1 MITEFPEVL
10 QDVQRYVEALFNKL
24 QRAELLYHNLEHTQ
38 KVVQRC
44 KEISSAYVMAETDIF
59 ILIAAAWFHDT
70 GHLSGTLLNHE
81 EKSVEIMKDYFKEK
95 KPSDAIVEAIAS
107 CIMATK
113 IPHRPKTLPEK
124 MICDADTY
132 HLGTADFIHTDERLK
147 KELQLRD
154 YNATEAWD
162 SNTLNMLVKHKY
174 FTVYCRELL
183 DKGKQENIDIILKRM
198 KMNRNML

>member
-1 MITEFPEVL
+1 VITEFPEVL
-10 QDVQRYVEALFNKL
+10 QDVQRHVEALFNKF
-24 QRAELLYHNLEHTQ
+24 QSAELLYHNLEHTQ

-59 ILIAAAWFHDT
+59 ILMAAAWFHDT
-70 GHLSGTLLNHE
+70 GHLFGTLLNHE
-81 EKSVEIMKDYFKEK
+81 EKSVEVMKDYFKEK
-95 KPSDAIVEAIAS
+95 KPGEAITDAIAA

-113 IPHRPKTLPEK
+113 IPARPKSLPEK

-154 YNATEAWD
+154 YSVTKAWD
-162 SNTLNMLVKHKY
+162 SNTLNMLVEHKY

-183 DKGKQENIDIILKRM
+183 NKGKQENIAIIMKRRS
-198 KMNRNML
+198 N